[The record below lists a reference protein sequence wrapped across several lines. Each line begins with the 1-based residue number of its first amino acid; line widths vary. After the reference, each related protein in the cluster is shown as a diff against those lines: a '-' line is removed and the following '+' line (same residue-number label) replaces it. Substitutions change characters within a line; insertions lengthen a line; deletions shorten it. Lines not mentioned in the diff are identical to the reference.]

1 MTEEKTTWTREEMIQ
16 IMNESIQRDRMIS
29 FLTAAIQWGVQTG
42 MAPQILSEGRRMLDA
57 LTQPAKPPEPVQSPG
72 ET

>member
-16 IMNESIQRDRMIS
+16 IMNESIQRDRMVS
-29 FLTAAIQWGVQTG
+29 FLTAAINWGVSTG
-42 MAPQILSEGRRMLDA
+42 MAPQILDEGRRMLGA
-57 LTQPAKPPEPVQSPG
+57 LTQPAKPQEPQPQ